1 LHDKD
6 AVRAICARFGKAAD
20 MVSFVTIQGS
30 TNLPVTIGFDSNS
43 NLVLAEQIATGIN
56 AGIKSGSIVTA
67 YDTDGT
73 PPPVP
78 SSVSGA
84 LVQTQAGLAILP
96 AGYTIDLVT
105 KPGPA
110 VVFGNG
116 APGETILSDVSTD
129 LTFLATS
136 GSGTVVAGGGNNRV
150 SVGGSGNWS
159 LYTGGGTDVIAALG
173 TVNATI
179 GAGDGNNSILL
190 GAGSDLI
197 LSTGKDTVV
206 GGSGTA
212 TIDASGARSDFV
224 QGNDLHLL
232 FIGGAGGATILGGNG
247 SDTYIGSAGHTDK
260 QLIDGGSGGKNF
272 LFAGDGAATLIGGG
286 NQDQLFAYGS
296 SGQLLIAGVG
306 NETLSAAFSSGNDT
320 LRAASGHD
328 LLLGGAG
335 SDTFVGGSGHAT
347 VTAGYG
353 GQVFQFINQSA
364 GGTELVQGIFDP
376 TSIKIG
382 LDGYGSSEVSQ
393 ALSNQK
399 VVNGSLTVG
408 LSDGTKITFQDV
420 TSLLNKSNFV

>member
-1 LHDKD
+1 
-6 AVRAICARFGKAAD
+6 
-20 MVSFVTIQGS
+20 MVSFVTVQGS
-30 TNLPVTIGFDSNS
+30 SHQDITLGFDSNS
-43 NLVLAEQIATGIN
+43 NLALAEQITASIN

-67 YDTDGT
+67 TDTDGT

-78 SSVSGA
+78 SGASGA
-84 LVQTQAGLAILP
+84 LVQTQVGLAILP
-96 AGYTIDLVT
+96 AGYTIDIVT

-116 APGETILSDVSTD
+116 AAGETILSDVNTD

-136 GSGTVVAGGGNNRV
+136 GSGTVVAGGGNNRL
-150 SVGGSGNWS
+150 SVGGSANWS
-159 LYTGGGTDVIAALG
+159 LYTGGGTDIIAALG

-179 GAGDGNNSILL
+179 GAGDGGNSILL

-212 TIDASGARSDFV
+212 TIDASSAHSDFV
-224 QGNDLHLL
+224 QGNNLQLL
-232 FIGGAGGATILGGNG
+232 FVGGAGGATILGGNG
-247 SDTYIGSAGHTDK
+247 SDTYIGSAGHTNK
-260 QLIDGGSGGKNF
+260 QLIEGGSGGNNF
-272 LFAGDGAATLIGGG
+272 LFAGDGAATLVGGG
-286 NQDQLFAYGS
+286 NHDQLFAYGS
-296 SGQLLIAGVG
+296 SGQLLIAGLG

-328 LLLGGAG
+328 LLQGGSG
-335 SDTFVGGSGHAT
+335 SDTFVGGSGRAT
-347 VTAGYG
+347 VTAGSG
-353 GQVFQFINQSA
+353 GQLFDFINHSA

-382 LDGYGSSEVSQ
+382 LDGYGGGEVSE

-420 TSLLNKSNFV
+420 TSLINKSNFV

>member
-1 LHDKD
+1 
-6 AVRAICARFGKAAD
+6 
-20 MVSFVTIQGS
+20 M
-30 TNLPVTIGFDSNS
+30 
-43 NLVLAEQIATGIN
+43 
-56 AGIKSGSIVTA
+56 
-67 YDTDGT
+67 
-73 PPPVP
+73 
-78 SSVSGA
+78 
-84 LVQTQAGLAILP
+84 
-96 AGYTIDLVT
+96 
-105 KPGPA
+105 
-110 VVFGNG
+110 
-116 APGETILSDVSTD
+116 
-129 LTFLATS
+129 
-136 GSGTVVAGGGNNRV
+136 
-150 SVGGSGNWS
+150 
-159 LYTGGGTDVIAALG
+159 
-173 TVNATI
+173 
-179 GAGDGNNSILL
+179 
-190 GAGSDLI
+190 
-197 LSTGKDTVV
+197 
-206 GGSGTA
+206 
-212 TIDASGARSDFV
+212 
-224 QGNDLHLL
+224 
-232 FIGGAGGATILGGNG
+232 
-247 SDTYIGSAGHTDK
+247 
-260 QLIDGGSGGKNF
+260 IDGGSGGKNF